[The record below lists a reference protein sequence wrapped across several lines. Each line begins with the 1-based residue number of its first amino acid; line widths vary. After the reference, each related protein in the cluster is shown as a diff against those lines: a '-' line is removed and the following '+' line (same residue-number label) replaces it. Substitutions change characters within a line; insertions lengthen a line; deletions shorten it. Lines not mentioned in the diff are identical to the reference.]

1 MKSWAAAAHSP
12 RCNKA
17 IMRRVHCSRIECR
30 CLMSPTS
37 PTPDLSPAASLPSRA
52 CSSPECAAC
61 HSDLQ
66 QMLAAGDLCVRF
78 RPVAELARCGIW
90 GHIASIS
97 PATHALPHSPQRLVA
112 VARAAGQLPAL
123 AGAFFAGAVRRYAE
137 AGKPGTLL
145 LSLRGWEDDCH
156 LLDLHA
162 LLQPVLDAH
171 GLASTQLMLVH
182 AGCTPASAA
191 PEATLRWLQAA
202 RSVGFGVAAHGLGCD
217 YSEQRLWSLVAPE
230 LVIADARAIADLEM
244 PALSQSRFASLIA
257 RERDRGRQ
265 VLLSAVDSLAAWRAL
280 VALGITHAAGDF
292 IGRDNALPSTIVSAA
307 ASKLMREHSNCGL
320 PGGSCELP
328 VLERLL
334 VATPPARVS
343 DSAVSV
349 FMRFERDKETQA
361 IAVLRDERPVGLISR
376 FDMVENMARPFR
388 QEVYGRKPCTRFM
401 DDDPLIVDIGLSLQE
416 LSELIVHA
424 HPRHLVSGFIIV
436 SGGRYLGVGSARDLM
451 REVTA
456 MQMEAARYAN
466 PLTELPGNVPINKH
480 IDSLLGNG
488 EWCAIGYCDLD
499 NFKPFNDV
507 YGYAKG
513 DAVIRLCGR
522 ILADSCDEQRDF
534 LGHIGG
540 DDFILVF
547 RSEDWRGR
555 CEQAL
560 ARFAQEIRGFFSD
573 DDLELGGYV
582 TENRKGQPE
591 FHSVTS
597 LSIGIVE
604 ALPGMFAS
612 HLSVARVATEVKKKA
627 KAIAGNSLYVNQRA
641 YHDDESERDTG
652 RGSDDPGEADRR

>member
-1 MKSWAAAAHSP
+1 
-12 RCNKA
+12 
-17 IMRRVHCSRIECR
+17 
-30 CLMSPTS
+30 
-37 PTPDLSPAASLPSRA
+37 
-52 CSSPECAAC
+52 
-61 HSDLQ
+61 
-66 QMLAAGDLCVRF
+66 MLAAGDLSVRF
-78 RPVAELARCGIW
+78 RPVAEFARCGIW

-97 PATHALPHSPQRLVA
+97 PAAYALPHPPQRLVA
-112 VARAAGQLPAL
+112 VARESGQMSAL
-123 AGAFFAGAVRRYAE
+123 ARAFFVGALRRYAE
-137 AGKPGTLL
+137 AGRPGTLL
-145 LSLRGWEDDCH
+145 LSLRGWEDCCH
-156 LLDLHA
+156 QLDLDMLPP
-162 LLQPVLDAH
+162 LLELH
-171 GLASTQLMLVH
+171 GLAGSQLMLVH
-182 AGCTPASAA
+182 GDSTPAAAA
-191 PEATLRWLQAA
+191 PDATLRWLQMARAA
-202 RSVGFGVAAHGLGCD
+202 GFGLAVQGLGCA
-217 YSEQRLWSLVAPE
+217 YGEQMLWSQVSPD
-230 LVIADARAIADLEM
+230 LVIADARAIAELEM
-244 PALSQSRFASLIA
+244 PALAQSRFAALIA
-257 RERDRGRQ
+257 EERNKGRQ
-265 VLLSAVDSLAAWRAL
+265 VVLSAVDSVAAWRAA
-280 VALGITHAAGDF
+280 VALGITHAVGDF
-292 IGRDNALPSTIVSAA
+292 IGRDNATPSTIVSAA
-307 ASKLMREHSNCGL
+307 ASKLMREHGNREL
-320 PGGSCELP
+320 PGSTGEAP

-334 VATPPARVS
+334 VPTAPARVS

-349 FMRFERDKETQA
+349 FMRFERDKETQS

-401 DDDPLIVDIGLSLQE
+401 DDDPLIVDIELSLQE

-480 IDSLLGNG
+480 IDKLLARG
-488 EWCAIGYCDLD
+488 ECCAIGYCDLD

-513 DAVIRLCGR
+513 DAVIRLCAR

-540 DDFILVF
+540 DDFIIVL
-547 RSEDWRGR
+547 RSEDWRSR

-591 FHSVTS
+591 FHPVTS
-597 LSIGIVE
+597 LSIGVVE
-604 ALPGMFAS
+604 ALPGMFAN

-641 YHDDESERDTG
+641 YHEDESERGNDTG
-652 RGSDDPGEADRR
+652 SAADAGSGEPGQTDRG